1 VGGIAVVVLAVG
13 LALRWA
19 GTVPFAV
26 ALLAGGYAF
35 LLAVEDAPLDL
46 RAALLAPVL
55 LVVAELAYWSLEL
68 RAEVTDEPGTYSRRV
83 GVLSW
88 LAVGALALAGALL
101 AVVDLAARE
110 GLAIEI
116 AGAFAALAALLLV
129 LSLARRAL

>member
-1 VGGIAVVVLAVG
+1 VSV
-13 LALRWA
+13 
-19 GTVPFAV
+19 VPFAV
-26 ALLAGGYAF
+26 ALLAGGYAL

-46 RAALLAPVL
+46 RAALLASVL

-68 RAEVTDEPGTYSRRV
+68 RAEVTDESGTYSRRV
-83 GVLSW
+83 AVLSG

-116 AGAFAALAALLLV
+116 AGAIAALAALLLV
-129 LSLARRAL
+129 LTLARRAL